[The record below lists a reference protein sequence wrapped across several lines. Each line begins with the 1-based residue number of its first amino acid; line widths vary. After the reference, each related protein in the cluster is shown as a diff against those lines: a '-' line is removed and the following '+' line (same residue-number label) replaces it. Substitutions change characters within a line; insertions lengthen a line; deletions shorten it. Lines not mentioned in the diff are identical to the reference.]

1 MAKGRNDTN
10 TGLELPPAVSWRMLL
25 LPSCVITSVWHT
37 TCTSAVGLLFPW
49 KKRQQMFCALGV
61 WAAGAVAGLSEQAE
75 EGTCK
80 SPRVGVL
87 LPKEQADG
95 EKTEEAPDQTTASP
109 LYRFLAGQPLGF
121 RNADNPELHVRR
133 PPSACLGLASRF
145 TSRAALLSQCASC
158 RRPLSSHHVTTSD

>member
-1 MAKGRNDTN
+1 M
-10 TGLELPPAVSWRMLL
+10 
-25 LPSCVITSVWHT
+25 
-37 TCTSAVGLLFPW
+37 
-49 KKRQQMFCALGV
+49 
-61 WAAGAVAGLSEQAE
+61 AGLSEQAE

-87 LPKEQADG
+87 LPKEQGDD

-145 TSRAALLSQCASC
+145 TSRASAHPAAVLSRHITLPLPIKDDVAGCPGLG
-158 RRPLSSHHVTTSD
+158 RRCPACLTQQLRP